1 MERVYSGNMED
12 STMFE
17 TENKY
22 YEEHRGEL
30 RKNYLDKYLVISKDR
45 LVGVYD
51 TSIIAFKE
59 AIGQFK
65 PGDFMI
71 KFVPA
76 NPDYEVAKF
85 ITVTPVT
92 YA

>member
-1 MERVYSGNMED
+1 VYGGSMGDNA
-12 STMFE
+12 MFE
-17 TENKY
+17 AENKY

-45 LVGVYD
+45 LAGVYD

-59 AIGQFK
+59 AMQQFK

-76 NPDYEVAKF
+76 NPDHEVAKF